1 MNALI
6 PTLLT
11 LLETVAPSLGGP
23 GVQQAVAIT
32 TQIIP
37 LLIEA
42 GGALLPRIK
51 NIITALK
58 GNDAITPELLA
69 ELDASEALIDA
80 EFEAAAT
87 AAEIEDVA
95 DK

>member
-6 PTLLT
+6 PLLLS
-11 LLETVAPSLGGP
+11 LLQTAAPSLGGP
-23 GVQQAVAIT
+23 AVQQAILIT
-32 TQIIP
+32 TQLVPI
-37 LLIEA
+37 LIEA
-42 GGALLPRIK
+42 GGALLPRLK

-69 ELDASEALIDA
+69 ELDAAEALIDA

-87 AAEIEDVA
+87 AAEAEDA
-95 DK
+95 AG